1 MLGIDPARMSLSHK
15 GSYEQSQD
23 GYNAT
28 EKQDEL
34 FDPASRFIIA
44 SATDSK
50 TIAGF
55 SMFRFDME
63 DTADDN
69 RQVAVVYWCAKRVLL
84 DRPS

>member
-1 MLGIDPARMSLSHK
+1 MLDIKAAPSSLSHED
-15 GSYEQSQD
+15 SYEQSQD
-23 GYNAT
+23 GYNAA

-44 SATDSK
+44 YAPDSK
-50 TIAGF
+50 AIAGF

-69 RQVAVVYWCAKRVLL
+69 RQVAVVYWCAGRVLL